1 MDVGP
6 DDWWLATH
14 HVITLSS
21 STYSH
26 NMFFKYLIWQLEI
39 FLQALNIFCTLIV
52 TRSSWCWCVLA
63 STTTAGEQ
71 QLQLFP
77 AVSPAPSF
85 LSEQLK
91 HNFYPPAATL
101 QTTKHDLFTTHHVFL
116 LWFNLDFSCF
126 YNHCFHFRVLTSFS
140 FSRYVIIIF
149 LAVLFNLTE
158 FSRKGSILQSW
169 EHWHEHCRDWTIS
182 L

>member
-1 MDVGP
+1 MVGHTP
-6 DDWWLATH
+6 CH
-14 HVITLSS
+14 HTVILHILTQ
-21 STYSH
+21 H
-26 NMFFKYLIWQLEI
+26 VFKHLIWQLEI

-158 FSRKGSILQSW
+158 FSRKVHYYKAENTDTNTAEIEQ
-169 EHWHEHCRDWTIS
+169 
-182 L
+182 